1 MKRGGKQKYDATVFL
16 VQCQI
21 RAGGGMILSR
31 AEEQFRPLLIVGLEA
46 GIIAEHL
53 LNNRL
58 QMRASRATESIVTQT
73 KQTKIGLCEQV
84 RVN

>member
-1 MKRGGKQKYDATVFL
+1 MLGGRNV
-16 VQCQI
+16 
-21 RAGGGMILSR
+21 
-31 AEEQFRPLLIVGLEA
+31 
-46 GIIAEHL
+46 AEHL

-58 QMRASRATESIVTQT
+58 QMRWFGATEEFATLT

>member
-1 MKRGGKQKYDATVFL
+1 MKRGGNQKYDATVFL
-16 VQCQI
+16 VQRQI

-31 AEEQFRPLLIVGLEA
+31 AEEQFRPPLEA

-58 QMRASRATESIVTQT
+58 QMRASSATESFVTQT
-73 KQTKIGLCEQV
+73 KPTKIALCEQV